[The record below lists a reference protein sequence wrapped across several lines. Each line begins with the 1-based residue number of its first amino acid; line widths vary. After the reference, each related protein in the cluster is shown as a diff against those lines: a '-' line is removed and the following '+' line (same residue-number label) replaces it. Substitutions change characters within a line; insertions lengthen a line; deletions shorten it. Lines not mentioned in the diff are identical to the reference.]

1 MKRSVRCPL
10 RMQVRALS
18 SFDDLRKS
26 ATASA
31 SGLAVGGS
39 CGLLNF
45 GTGGPWEWPWWW
57 DILLV
62 LLLLLL
68 LLGMLLFSE
77 EEWKKE
83 VGSKSFAS

>member
-1 MKRSVRCPL
+1 M
-10 RMQVRALS
+10 RALS

-68 LLGMLLFSE
+68 LLLLGML
-77 EEWKKE
+77 WKKRLEAKALPAE
-83 VGSKSFAS
+83 V